1 MSSKQ
6 SMATI
11 MKNVH
16 MYNIQDKF
24 LHKVRYRT
32 LHVHF
37 FSSTHSTPVQTH
49 DYTVLTCIQ

>member
-16 MYNIQDKF
+16 MYNIQA
-24 LHKVRYRT
+24 
-32 LHVHF
+32 
-37 FSSTHSTPVQTH
+37 
-49 DYTVLTCIQ
+49 